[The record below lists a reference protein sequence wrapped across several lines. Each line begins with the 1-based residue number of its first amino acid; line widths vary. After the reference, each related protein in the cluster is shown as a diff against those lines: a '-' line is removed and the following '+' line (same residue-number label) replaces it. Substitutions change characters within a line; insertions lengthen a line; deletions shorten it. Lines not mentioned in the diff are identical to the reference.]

1 MLCLLYRIS
10 RWYKNKE
17 KIMLSMKPTSMTYT
31 FKDHFCDLCYGSIN
45 VHTLKCTRCGEQ
57 YSWSRKYLNTLMS
70 WYEFLREDSR
80 KES

>member
-1 MLCLLYRIS
+1 
-10 RWYKNKE
+10 
-17 KIMLSMKPTSMTYT
+17 MLSMKPTSMTYT